1 MRFPR
6 EMRRTCERERGR
18 EGERMA
24 HTRRQRSLHT
34 GVIHTVSIGVFA
46 PYDNSLRNADRS
58 ASTKYTITVC
68 SRYERIVVVGKEK
81 KIGGVFRL
89 FAAFNSAHFPLP
101 PPSLSFSL
109 SSSTLVPPLY
119 LSSCI
124 LAVHLY
130 IYMHIYIYIYIY
142 CPIERRA
149 KARPSSRKSVPSPR
163 RRRRRR
169 RPKGSSTTEILA

>member
-1 MRFPR
+1 MERGTCGFLVKCGV
-6 EMRRTCERERGR
+6 RTSKRER
-18 EGERMA
+18 ERMA

-89 FAAFNSAHFPLP
+89 FAAFNSAHFSPSYRFRYRP
-101 PPSLSFSL
+101 PL
-109 SSSTLVPPLY
+109 SSPCLFIFHPVSLLY
-119 LSSCI
+119 T
-124 LAVHLY
+124 Y
-130 IYMHIYIYIYIY
+130 IHTYIYIYMY
-142 CPIERRA
+142 RKKSKGKAEQSQESRLLLVVVVLRARRQ
-149 KARPSSRKSVPSPR
+149 RKY
-163 RRRRRR
+163 
-169 RPKGSSTTEILA
+169 